1 MQLDCGY
8 CANVYGSTHC
18 NEGKGSVLIS
28 SIRIAKKSQA
38 AILIGSV
45 TLAAFFL
52 IAILAPW
59 IAPNDP
65 IQVNLAFKLSPPSLD
80 YPLGTDHLG
89 RCNLSRL
96 LYGAR
101 VSLGFASLIFVAAL
115 GFGLVIGTI
124 AGYKGGVID
133 AVLMRFCE
141 GVMAFPNLVLVLG
154 IVGLLGP
161 GLWQVVM
168 ALMMVQW
175 VYYARMIRNMIVGLK
190 EQNFI
195 LAARF
200 SGSSTGKIIRRHMI
214 PNVLPPVLVMGTL
227 EMGWAIM
234 DLSALSFLGLGVQP
248 PTPEWGAMILEGKN
262 FIRSQPELML
272 YPGIMILLVV
282 ISFNVVGESLSEKYG
297 IKKW

>member
-1 MQLDCGY
+1 M
-8 CANVYGSTHC
+8 A
-18 NEGKGSVLIS
+18 
-28 SIRIAKKSQA
+28 RKSQA
-38 AILIGSV
+38 AIFIGSA

-65 IQVNLAFKLSPPSLD
+65 IQVNLVLKLSPPSFD
-80 YPLGTDHLG
+80 YPFGTDHLG

-195 LAARF
+195 LAARI

-248 PTPEWGAMILEGKN
+248 PTAEWGAMILEGKN

-282 ISFNVVGESLSEKYG
+282 ISFNVLGEALSEKYG
-297 IKKW
+297 IKKR

>member
-1 MQLDCGY
+1 M
-8 CANVYGSTHC
+8 
-18 NEGKGSVLIS
+18 IS
-28 SIRIAKKSQA
+28 SIRIARKSQA

-65 IQVNLAFKLSPPSLD
+65 IQVNLALKLTPPSLD

-195 LAARF
+195 LAARI

-282 ISFNVVGESLSEKYG
+282 ISFNVLGEALSEKYG
-297 IKKW
+297 IKKR